1 MTLNFF
7 KKDDVGLGERYTL
20 EIVSNVSNDM
30 YVTLFKERLEVI
42 TQYYFIYIERGS
54 K

>member
-20 EIVSNVSNDM
+20 EIVSTVSHDM
-30 YVTLFKERLEVI
+30 YVPSSKERLEVI

>member
-20 EIVSNVSNDM
+20 EIVSTVSHDM
-30 YVTLFKERLEVI
+30 YVPLSKERLEVI
-42 TQYYFIYIERGS
+42 TQYYFIYTQRGS